1 MACGWREKFFAER
14 EDTVRR
20 EGSDSHVMFA
30 LGYGSG
36 EVLGADGHFD
46 GTDMSG
52 EFSENDKAS
61 RIGRD
66 TR

>member
-1 MACGWREKFFAER
+1 MACGLREKFFAER

-36 EVLGADGHFD
+36 EVLVADGHFD

-61 RIGRD
+61 GTRRD